1 MTELKFNRVGGG
13 ADLLLTGICWWGH
26 SKYRLHTW
34 ISEHSRK
41 TFMSAL
47 VPPWKHNDFQQ
58 APTISHS
65 VMFIHFLSTGC
76 DYGAPALAIWFA
88 VPGSADSRTLRGA
101 HLHPSLLLFS
111 ITVGDLKFNNNCLH
125 APISL
130 CSLILATSP
139 QVLVWKDINYCDPL
153 VTIICKVPTLMA
165 NLSQL
170 ISGGK
175 KKKKR
180 YELLL

>member
-1 MTELKFNRVGGG
+1 
-13 ADLLLTGICWWGH
+13 
-26 SKYRLHTW
+26 
-34 ISEHSRK
+34 
-41 TFMSAL
+41 
-47 VPPWKHNDFQQ
+47 
-58 APTISHS
+58 
-65 VMFIHFLSTGC
+65 MFIHFLSTGC

-175 KKKKR
+175 KKKKKVWIIALVCVKLDVKGVNDV
-180 YELLL
+180 YLTNKGTYLVPSWKLSY